1 MSNPSLKRVVSGAVD
16 APSQG
21 YQTWNTPGQPQAYGQ
36 GAAAQMPGYPNP
48 GFQQGYGQ
56 QGYGQQGYGQGFGQ
70 PPIPQQPVRSASS
83 YLDMNE
89 IVTKTAISIVTVIV
103 SGIATWL
110 LFAPS
115 DAEVYSQ
122 GGAAYGALTGAM
134 IVGLLAGLVLGLIIS
149 FKQVTNPLM
158 VLAYCVFEGM
168 FLGGITGMFEQWY
181 PGIAIQAVLATAGVF
196 IGMLVVYRTGAIR
209 VTPKFQ
215 RWLAAALVGAVVL
228 MLFNLG
234 YWLFTGEAS
243 MLRDGG
249 PLAIGFSLLMIG
261 IAAFTLLADFDL
273 AEQAIRRGAPKKFA
287 WSIAFGLVVSL
298 VWLYIEI
305 LRLLSYFRE

>member
-21 YQTWNTPGQPQAYGQ
+21 YQTWSTPGQPQAYGQ
-36 GAAAQMPGYPNP
+36 GAPGQMPGYANP
-48 GFQQGYGQ
+48 GFQQGFAAPGFPQ
-56 QGYGQQGYGQGFGQ
+56 QGYGRSGA
-70 PPIPQQPVRSASS
+70 PQQPVRSASS
-83 YLDMNE
+83 YLDMND
-89 IVTKTAISIVTVIV
+89 IVTKTAISIVTVVV

-110 LFAPS
+110 LLGPS
-115 DAEVYSQ
+115 QAEVYSQ

-134 IVGLLAGLVLGLIIS
+134 IVGALVGFVLALVIS
-149 FKQVTNPLM
+149 FKQIMNPALI
-158 VLAYCVFEGM
+158 LAYCVAEGM

-181 PGIAIQAVLATAGVF
+181 PGIAIQAVLATVGVF
-196 IGMLVVYRTGAIR
+196 VGMLVVYRTGAIR

-228 MLFNLG
+228 MLFNLV
-234 YWLFTGEAS
+234 YWLITGEAS
-243 MLRDGG
+243 LLRDGG
-249 PLAIGFSLLMIG
+249 PMAIGFSLLMIG
-261 IAAFTLLADFDL
+261 IAAFTLLSDFDL

-287 WSIAFGLVVSL
+287 WGIAFGLVVSL

>member
-16 APSQG
+16 TPPQG
-21 YQTWNTPGQPQAYGQ
+21 YQTWSAPGQPQAYGQ
-36 GAAAQMPGYPNP
+36 APGGQAPGYANPGFQQQFAQP

-56 QGYGQQGYGQGFGQ
+56 PGVG
-70 PPIPQQPVRSASS
+70 QQPVRSASS

-89 IVTKTAISIVTVIV
+89 IVVKTAISIVTVV
-103 SGIATWL
+103 ASGIATWL
-110 LFAPS
+110 LLGPS
-115 DAEVYSQ
+115 QTEVYNQ
-122 GGAAYGALTGAM
+122 GGAAYGGLTAAM
-134 IVGLLAGLVLGLIIS
+134 IAGALVGLVLALVIS
-149 FKQVTNPLM
+149 FKQIMNPGLI
-158 VLAYCVFEGM
+158 LAYCVAEGM

-181 PGIAIQAVLATAGVF
+181 PGIAIQAVLATVGVF
-196 IGMLVVYRTGAIR
+196 VGMLVVYRTGAIR

-215 RWLAAALVGAVVL
+215 RWLAAAVVGAVVL

-234 YWLFTGEAS
+234 YWLITGEVG

-249 PLAIGFSLLMIG
+249 PMAIGFSILMIG

-287 WSIAFGLVVSL
+287 WGIAFGLVVSL